1 MFEKFVFTL
10 QKKVLSMKENNYI
23 QDITEIRSMMERSSK
38 FLSLSGWAGILAGIY
53 ALAGALI
60 AYKVFDFNPDKVV
73 FNFAEG
79 ETSALYINI
88 ILLATFVLFLALG
101 TAIYFSYK
109 RSDKRGERLW
119 TPTTRRLLTNMAV
132 PMVAG
137 GILIIILIVN
147 GLTGLVAPFSLLFY
161 GIALF
166 NASRLT
172 IKEVEILG
180 YTQILLG
187 LAGSL
192 FVQYGLLL
200 WALGFGVAHIVY
212 GIYMYY
218 RYER

>member
-1 MFEKFVFTL
+1 
-10 QKKVLSMKENNYI
+10 MKENNYI

-60 AYKVFDFNPDKVV
+60 AYKVFDFNPDKIV
-73 FNFAEG
+73 FNFADG
-79 ETSALYINI
+79 GTSALYINI
-88 ILLATFVLFLALG
+88 ILLATVVLFLALG

-109 RSDKRGERLW
+109 KSDKRGERLW
-119 TPTTRRLLTNMAV
+119 TPTTRRLLINMAV

-137 GILIIILIVN
+137 GILIIILMVN
-147 GLTGLVAPFSLLFY
+147 GLTGLVAPFTLLFY

-180 YTQILLG
+180 YVQILLG

-192 FVQYGLLL
+192 FVEYGLLL
-200 WALGFGVAHIVY
+200 WALGFGVAHIIY
-212 GIYMYY
+212 GVYMYY
-218 RYER
+218 KYER

>member
-1 MFEKFVFTL
+1 
-10 QKKVLSMKENNYI
+10 MKENNYI

-79 ETSALYINI
+79 TTSAFYINI
-88 ILLATFVLFLALG
+88 ILLATLVLFLALG

-109 RSDKRGERLW
+109 RSGKRGERLW
-119 TPTTRRLLTNMAV
+119 TPATRRLLTNMAV

-192 FVQYGLLL
+192 FVQYGLLF
-200 WALGFGVAHIVY
+200 WALGFGLAHIVY

>member
-79 ETSALYINI
+79 NTSALYINI
-88 ILLATFVLFLALG
+88 ILLATLVLFLALG

-109 RSDKRGERLW
+109 RSDKRGEKLW
-119 TPTTRRLLTNMAV
+119 TPTTKRLLANMAV
-132 PMVAG
+132 PMAAG
-137 GILIIILIVN
+137 GILIIILMVN
-147 GLTGLVAPFSLLFY
+147 GLTGLVAPFTLLFY

-180 YTQILLG
+180 YVQILLG

-192 FVQYGLLL
+192 FVEYGLLL
-200 WALGFGVAHIVY
+200 WAFGFGVAHIVY

>member
-1 MFEKFVFTL
+1 
-10 QKKVLSMKENNYI
+10 MKENNYI

-109 RSDKRGERLW
+109 RSDKRGEKLW

>member
-1 MFEKFVFTL
+1 
-10 QKKVLSMKENNYI
+10 MKENNYI

-79 ETSALYINI
+79 NTSALYINI
-88 ILLATFVLFLALG
+88 ILLATLVLFLALG

-109 RSDKRGERLW
+109 RSDKRGEKLW
-119 TPTTRRLLTNMAV
+119 TPTTKRLLANMAV
-132 PMVAG
+132 PMAAG
-137 GILIIILIVN
+137 GILIIILMVN
-147 GLTGLVAPFSLLFY
+147 GLTGLVAPFTLLFY

-180 YTQILLG
+180 YVQILLG

-192 FVQYGLLL
+192 FVEYGLLL

>member
-1 MFEKFVFTL
+1 
-10 QKKVLSMKENNYI
+10 MKENNYI

-60 AYKVFDFNPDKVV
+60 AYKVFDFNPDKIV
-73 FNFAEG
+73 FNFADG
-79 ETSALYINI
+79 GTSALYINI
-88 ILLATFVLFLALG
+88 ILLATVVLFLALG

-109 RSDKRGERLW
+109 KSDKRGERLW
-119 TPTTRRLLTNMAV
+119 TPTTRRLLINMAV
-132 PMVAG
+132 PMAAG
-137 GILIIILIVN
+137 GILIIILMVN

-172 IKEVEILG
+172 IKEVEVLG
-180 YTQILLG
+180 YVQILLG

-192 FVQYGLLL
+192 FAEYGLLL

-212 GIYMYY
+212 GVYMYY
-218 RYER
+218 KYER

>member
-1 MFEKFVFTL
+1 
-10 QKKVLSMKENNYI
+10 MKENNYI

-60 AYKVFDFNPDKVV
+60 AYKVFDFNPDKIV
-73 FNFAEG
+73 FNFADG
-79 ETSALYINI
+79 GTSALYINI
-88 ILLATFVLFLALG
+88 ILLATVVLFLALG

-119 TPTTRRLLTNMAV
+119 TPTTRRLLINMAV
-132 PMVAG
+132 PMAAG
-137 GILIIILIVN
+137 GILIIILMVN
-147 GLTGLVAPFSLLFY
+147 GLTGLVAPFTLLFY

-180 YTQILLG
+180 YVQILLG

-192 FVQYGLLL
+192 FVEYGLLL
-200 WALGFGVAHIVY
+200 WALGFGVAHIIY
-212 GIYMYY
+212 GVYMYY
-218 RYER
+218 KYER

>member
-1 MFEKFVFTL
+1 
-10 QKKVLSMKENNYI
+10 MKENNYI

-60 AYKVFDFNPDKVV
+60 AYKVFDFNPDKIV
-73 FNFAEG
+73 FNFADG
-79 ETSALYINI
+79 GTSALFINI
-88 ILLATFVLFLALG
+88 ILLATVVLFLALG
-101 TAIYFSYK
+101 SAIYFSYK

-119 TPTTRRLLTNMAV
+119 TPTTRRLLINMAV

-137 GILIIILIVN
+137 GILIIILMVN
-147 GLTGLVAPFSLLFY
+147 GLTGLVAPFTLLFY

-180 YTQILLG
+180 YVQILLG

-192 FVQYGLLL
+192 FVEYGLLL
-200 WALGFGVAHIVY
+200 WALGFGVAHIIY
-212 GIYMYY
+212 GVYMYY
-218 RYER
+218 KYER

>member
-1 MFEKFVFTL
+1 
-10 QKKVLSMKENNYI
+10 MKENNYI

-79 ETSALYINI
+79 NTSALYINI
-88 ILLATFVLFLALG
+88 ILLATLVLFLALG

-119 TPTTRRLLTNMAV
+119 TPTTRRLLINMAV
-132 PMVAG
+132 PMAAG
-137 GILIIILIVN
+137 GVLIIILMVN
-147 GLTGLVAPFSLLFY
+147 GLTGLVAPFTLLFY

-180 YTQILLG
+180 YVQILLG

-192 FVQYGLLL
+192 FVEYGLLL
-200 WALGFGVAHIVY
+200 WALGFGVAHIIY
-212 GIYMYY
+212 GVYMYY
-218 RYER
+218 KYER

>member
-1 MFEKFVFTL
+1 
-10 QKKVLSMKENNYI
+10 MKENNYI

-60 AYKVFDFNPDKVV
+60 AYKVFDFNPDKIV
-73 FNFAEG
+73 FNFADG
-79 ETSALYINI
+79 GTSALYINI
-88 ILLATFVLFLALG
+88 ILLATVVLFLALG

-109 RSDKRGERLW
+109 KSDKRGERLW
-119 TPTTRRLLTNMAV
+119 TPTTRRLLINMAV
-132 PMVAG
+132 PMAAG
-137 GILIIILIVN
+137 GILIIILMVN

-180 YTQILLG
+180 YVQILLG

-192 FVQYGLLL
+192 FVEYGLLL
-200 WALGFGVAHIVY
+200 WALGFGVAHIIY
-212 GIYMYY
+212 GVYMYY
-218 RYER
+218 KYER

>member
-1 MFEKFVFTL
+1 
-10 QKKVLSMKENNYI
+10 MKENNYI

-60 AYKVFDFNPDKVV
+60 AYKVFDFNPDKIV
-73 FNFAEG
+73 FNFADG
-79 ETSALYINI
+79 GTSALFINI
-88 ILLATFVLFLALG
+88 ILLATVVLFLALG
-101 TAIYFSYK
+101 SAIYFSYK

-119 TPTTRRLLTNMAV
+119 TPTTRRLLINMAV

-137 GILIIILIVN
+137 GILIIILMVS
-147 GLTGLVAPFSLLFY
+147 GLTGLVAPFTLLFY

-180 YTQILLG
+180 YVQILLG

-192 FVQYGLLL
+192 FVEYGLLL
-200 WALGFGVAHIVY
+200 WALGFGVAHIIY
-212 GIYMYY
+212 GVYMYY
-218 RYER
+218 KYER